1 MIKKLLLLFVLTIST
16 VLTAHE
22 FWIEPQKFNLKRG
35 ETLKLNL
42 KVGENF
48 QGDNWNGTRASVN
61 SLRLFYN
68 EIEDDLSQ
76 LIPDDVAG
84 DSLSLQFFDEGTGL
98 ISYQSTNKRIELEPD
113 KFLEYLKEDGLTNA
127 IEYREAHGENDSTGK
142 EYYQRCV
149 KTIFQ
154 VGVKHD
160 DSYKTNC
167 ELPLEFIPL
176 QHPYQIKKGQQLKFK
191 LLLFKEPLKSAL
203 VKVWHKAKGKV
214 NKDEFTTDEEGNIK
228 FTPTLS
234 GRYMVSAV
242 TMQRIDTSSST
253 NWQSYWA
260 TLTWGY

>member
-167 ELPLEFIPL
+167 ELP
-176 QHPYQIKKGQQLKFK
+176 
-191 LLLFKEPLKSAL
+191 
-203 VKVWHKAKGKV
+203 
-214 NKDEFTTDEEGNIK
+214 
-228 FTPTLS
+228 
-234 GRYMVSAV
+234 
-242 TMQRIDTSSST
+242 
-253 NWQSYWA
+253 
-260 TLTWGY
+260 